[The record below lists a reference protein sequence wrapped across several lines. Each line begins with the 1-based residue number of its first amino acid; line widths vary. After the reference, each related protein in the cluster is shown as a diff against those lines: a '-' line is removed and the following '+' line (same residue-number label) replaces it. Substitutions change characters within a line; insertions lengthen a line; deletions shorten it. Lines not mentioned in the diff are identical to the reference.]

1 MAKIYFYYG
10 AMGSSKTANA
20 LMTHFNYQE
29 VGQNALL
36 VKPSIDTRDGVQTVK
51 SRIGLS
57 HEAVLLEDFVN
68 YSEEQI
74 KSYDCIIVDEVQ
86 FATPQQVDFLS
97 DIADFMN
104 VPVVCYGLR
113 ADFQNKLFPGSERL
127 ITICDEI
134 KELKTVCWCGKKATC
149 NARYNE
155 NGIVREGS
163 QVMLGA
169 NDSYIALCRYHF
181 KKGMLKNPDIEA

>member
-1 MAKIYFYYG
+1 MAKLYFYYG

-20 LMTHFNYQE
+20 LMTHFNYEE

-57 HEAVLLEDFVN
+57 HEAVLLEDFIN
-68 YSEEQI
+68 YTEDQI

-86 FATPQQVDFLS
+86 FASPKQIDFLS
-97 DIADFMN
+97 DVADFMN

-155 NGIVREGS
+155 AGIVREGS

-181 KKGMLKNPDIEA
+181 KKGMLKNPADQD

>member
-1 MAKIYFYYG
+1 MAKLYYYYG

-20 LMTHFNYQE
+20 LMTHFNYEE

-36 VKPSIDTRDGVQTVK
+36 VKPAIDTRDGKLLIK
-51 SRIGLS
+51 SRIGLQ
-57 HEAVLLEDFVN
+57 HECITLETLETYDE
-68 YSEEQI
+68 STI
-74 KSYDCIIVDEVQ
+74 RKYDCIIVDEVQ
-86 FATPQQVDFLS
+86 FASPEQIDFLS
-97 DIADFMN
+97 DIVDYMN

-113 ADFQNKLFPGSERL
+113 ADFQNNLFPGSEKL
-127 ITICDEI
+127 IAIADEI

-155 NGIVREGS
+155 NGIVRSGS

-169 NDSYIALCRYHF
+169 NDSYVALCRFHF
-181 KKGMLKNPDIEA
+181 KKGQLKPM